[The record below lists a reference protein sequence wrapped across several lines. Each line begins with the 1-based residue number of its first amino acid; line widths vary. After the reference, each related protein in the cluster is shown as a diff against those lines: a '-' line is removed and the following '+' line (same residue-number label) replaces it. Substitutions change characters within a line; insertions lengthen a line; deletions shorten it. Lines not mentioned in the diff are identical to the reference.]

1 MVVSSQGVFADPD
14 KIKAIVEW
22 SEPCSIREVRS
33 FHELATFY
41 RRFIRNFSTIMAPI
55 TDCLKKEDFEWT
67 RAAAKAF
74 REIKERMTEAPVMRL
89 PDFTKVF
96 EITCDASGVGIG
108 GVLSQEKHPVAYFS
122 EKLNDACNAPIPRIR
137 GRYGDVH
144 TRGEN
149 NLTRTLSLSTVQ
161 YLHIDLRSSM
171 KAVQEYLQKEVSD
184 HNRYENKDK

>member
-1 MVVSSQGVFADPD
+1 
-14 KIKAIVEW
+14 
-22 SEPCSIREVRS
+22 
-33 FHELATFY
+33 
-41 RRFIRNFSTIMAPI
+41 MAPI

-122 EKLNDACNAPIPRIR
+122 EKLNDARQ
-137 GRYGDVH
+137 RY
-144 TRGEN
+144 
-149 NLTRTLSLSTVQ
+149 ST
-161 YLHIDLRSSM
+161 YD
-171 KAVQEYLQKEVSD
+171 KEFYAVV
-184 HNRYENKDK
+184 